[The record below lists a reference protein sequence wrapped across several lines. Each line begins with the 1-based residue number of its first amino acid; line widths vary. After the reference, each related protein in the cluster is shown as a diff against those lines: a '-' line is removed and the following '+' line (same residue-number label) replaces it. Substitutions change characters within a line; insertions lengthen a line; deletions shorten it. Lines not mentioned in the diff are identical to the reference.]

1 MQGPGCRVQGLGVWH
16 LAVRD
21 FAFDLL
27 VEVLTLA
34 LELVLLLV
42 ERVVLRAWFRAQGL
56 WFRV

>member
-1 MQGPGCRVQGLGVWH
+1 MFWVWH
-16 LAVRD
+16 LALRD
-21 FAFDLL
+21 FAFDLF
-27 VEVLTLA
+27 VEVLALA